1 MAKFILQ
8 IVGGLRPFVL
18 ASAFS
23 LLALHGTNAKP
34 KSQCNVLQDKAQCEA
49 LKMGDVSLCSW
60 IDMSASYTVSGQRKS
75 YCRMSGKSL
84 TKEQFEALT
93 AARTATK

>member
-1 MAKFILQ
+1 MAKFIVS
-8 IVGGLRPFVL
+8 IIGGLRPFAL
-18 ASAFS
+18 ASVCS
-23 LLALHGTNAKP
+23 LLALHAAQAKP

-84 TKEQFEALT
+84 TKEQFESLQ